1 MAYPNDKPSSTPDI
15 DIAIIGAGISGI
27 NTAYRIQTHS
37 PLTTYKIYESRASIG
52 GTWSLFK
59 YPGLRSDSDLF
70 SFGFE
75 WNPWKSDKVI
85 AQADDIM
92 AYLKSSL
99 RSFGGDNKV
108 DYGMKLSS
116 LDWSTEDQLWTLV
129 FTRTSGL
136 STSDPEKPTTTT
148 TTTERVTQRARWVV
162 LGTGYYDYENALP
175 ANIPGL
181 DSFKGPIIH
190 PQFWPDDLDL
200 TNKRVAI
207 IGSGATA
214 ITILPS
220 IAPLTSNVTIIQRSP
235 TYIAKVPSVD
245 PSADTLKRWLP
256 SSWAHRLLRLKYLW
270 MSYLFFTFCQSFPNV
285 ARKMLAKATSAQL
298 PRNIPLDP
306 HFTPAYGPWDQR
318 LCASP
323 DGDFYTCLREGKAN
337 IITGHIERIN
347 HDSIVIQDQPEST
360 LRPDIIITATGLK
373 ILVGG
378 GARIS
383 VDGVPVDITDK
394 MMWRQCM
401 IQDVP
406 NLITIIGYTNASWTL
421 GADVALKTLT
431 RVMDALQRSGRSSAT
446 PCLAPG
452 SQVQRVPFMKMKSTY
467 LLRGNGE
474 MPYAG
479 DRGPWVRRGSYFG
492 DLWGATYGDVMED
505 LVSVGGAEDTVLAS
519 REMSDGM
526 LMTWFG
532 GAGLTVF
539 RRLKRWWHGRVSY
552 ESSTRLRLIIVS
564 VSNPTE

>member
-1 MAYPNDKPSSTPDI
+1 MKYTDEKTSPPPPADV

-37 PLTTYKIYESRASIG
+37 PSTTPLSYKIYESRQSIG

-75 WNPWKSDKVI
+75 WNPWKSEKII

-92 AYLKSSL
+92 DYLTSSL
-99 RSFGGDNKV
+99 RSFGGDKKV
-108 DYGMKLSS
+108 DYGMKLDS
-116 LDWSTEDQLWTLV
+116 LDWSTEDQCWTLF
-129 FTRTSGL
+129 FTRTSG
-136 STSDPEKPTTTT
+136 STSDSEKR
-148 TTTERVTQRARWVV
+148 TTERVVQRARWVV
-162 LGTGYYDYENALP
+162 LGTGYYDYEKALP

-181 DSFKGPIIH
+181 SSFKGPIIH

-200 TNKRVAI
+200 TDKRVAI

-220 IAPLTSNVTIIQRSP
+220 IASTTSKVTIIQRSP

-256 SSWAHRLLRLKYLW
+256 SSWANRLLRLKYLW
-270 MSYLFFTFCQSFPNV
+270 TSYLFFTFCQTFPNA
-285 ARKMLAKATSAQL
+285 ARKMLAKATAAQL
-298 PRNIPLDP
+298 PSTIPLDP

-323 DGDFYTCLREGKAN
+323 DGDFYAALRDGKAN
-337 IITGHIERIN
+337 IITGHIDTITP
-347 HDSIVIQDQPEST
+347 DSIVIKDQPEST
-360 LRPDIIITATGLK
+360 VEADIIITATGLK

-378 GARIS
+378 GAKIS
-383 VDGVPVDITDK
+383 VDGVSVDITDK

-431 RVMDALQRSGRSSAT
+431 RVVDRLQGAGRTSAT
-446 PCLAPG
+446 PSLPRG

-474 MPYAG
+474 MPFAG

-505 LVSVGGAEDTVLAS
+505 LVSVAPPTRIWYGTRGT
-519 REMSDGM
+519 SDHNADD
-526 LMTWFG
+526 LISC
-532 GAGLTVF
+532 GLTVF
-539 RRLKRWWHGRVSY
+539 RRLRRC
-552 ESSTRLRLIIVS
+552 
-564 VSNPTE
+564 